1 MRLAALVELSLNSMS
16 GKLKLFLVLLA
27 GVSIGLS
34 ACNDISVQQTS
45 PPNEAGQSSGNRPEA
60 TPTTATRLF
69 KETKSSGSQSP
80 ASQPSQTS
88 SLNNSDAKTTT
99 ASAKAHRENYKS
111 ISLTKIADA
120 KALVGNDPKALAERL
135 QRRFAL
141 SAFGNVESEGG
152 SRDVTVDYPQPNQAI
167 VTITQT
173 GVADDS
179 VGAIRYRVELQPE
192 KSAQTGNQWEI
203 VWAGSQVKCHP
214 GRGHQDWS
222 TELCL

>member
-27 GVSIGLS
+27 GVSISLS

-69 KETKSSGSQSP
+69 KETKSSASHSP
-80 ASQPSQTS
+80 ASQTSQTI
-88 SLNNSDAKTTT
+88 SLNNSDAKTTA
-99 ASAKAHRENYKS
+99 ASAKAHRENYKP

-120 KALVGNDPKALAERL
+120 KAIAGNDPKAI
-135 QRRFAL
+135 AL

-192 KSAQTGNQWEI
+192 KSAQTGKQWEI

>member
-1 MRLAALVELSLNSMS
+1 MRLAALVELSLNSMF

-45 PPNEAGQSSGNRPEA
+45 PPNEAGQSPGNRPEA
-60 TPTTATRLF
+60 TPTTTTR
-69 KETKSSGSQSP
+69 SSKQGTMAFASHSP
-80 ASQPSQTS
+80 ASQTSQTI
-88 SLNNSDAKTTT
+88 SLNNSDAKTTA
-99 ASAKAHRENYKS
+99 ASAKAHRENYKP

-120 KALVGNDPKALAERL
+120 KALAGNDPKAI
-135 QRRFAL
+135 AL

-192 KSAQTGNQWEI
+192 KSAQTGKQWEI

>member
-45 PPNEAGQSSGNRPEA
+45 PPNEAGQSPGNRPEA
-60 TPTTATRLF
+60 TPTTTTRLF
-69 KETKSSGSQSP
+69 KETKSSASHSP

-88 SLNNSDAKTTT
+88 SPNNSDVKTTT
-99 ASAKAHRENYKS
+99 ASAKAHRENYKP

-120 KALVGNDPKALAERL
+120 KALASNDPKALA
-135 QRRFAL
+135 L
-141 SAFGNVESEGG
+141 SAFGNIESEGG

-192 KSAQTGNQWEI
+192 KSAQTGKQWEI

>member
-1 MRLAALVELSLNSMS
+1 MF

-27 GVSIGLS
+27 GVSISLS
-34 ACNDISVQQTS
+34 ACNDVSVQQTS
-45 PPNEAGQSSGNRPEA
+45 PPNEAGQSSGNRPET
-60 TPTTATRLF
+60 TPTTTTR
-69 KETKSSGSQSP
+69 SSKQGTMAFASNSP
-80 ASQPSQTS
+80 ASLSRQTIS
-88 SLNNSDAKTTT
+88 PNNSDAKTTA
-99 ASAKAHRENYKS
+99 ASAKAHRENYKP

-120 KALVGNDPKALAERL
+120 NALAGNDPKAI
-135 QRRFAL
+135 AL

-152 SRDVTVDYPQPNQAI
+152 SRDVTVDYPQPNQAL

-179 VGAIRYRVELQPE
+179 VGAIRYRVELQPQ
-192 KSAQTGNQWEI
+192 KSAQTAKQWEI

>member
-1 MRLAALVELSLNSMS
+1 MELSLNSMS

-45 PPNEAGQSSGNRPEA
+45 PPNEVGQSSGNRPEA

-80 ASQPSQTS
+80 ASQPSQTI
-88 SLNNSDAKTTT
+88 SLNNSDAKTTA
-99 ASAKAHRENYKS
+99 ASAKAHRENYKA

-120 KALVGNDPKALAERL
+120 KALAGNDPKAV
-135 QRRFAL
+135 AL

-152 SRDVTVDYPQPNQAI
+152 GRDVTVDYPQPNQAI

-192 KSAQTGNQWEI
+192 KSAQTGKQWEI
-203 VWAGSQVKCHP
+203 VWAGSQVKCRP

>member
-1 MRLAALVELSLNSMS
+1 MELSLNSMF

-27 GVSIGLS
+27 GVSISLS

-45 PPNEAGQSSGNRPEA
+45 PPNEVGQSPGNRPEA
-60 TPTTATRLF
+60 TPTTTTR
-69 KETKSSGSQSP
+69 SSKQGTMAFASHSP
-80 ASQPSQTS
+80 ASQTSQTI
-88 SLNNSDAKTTT
+88 SLNNSDAKTTA
-99 ASAKAHRENYKS
+99 ASAKAHRENYKP

-120 KALVGNDPKALAERL
+120 KALAGNDPKAI
-135 QRRFAL
+135 AL

-179 VGAIRYRVELQPE
+179 VREIRYRAELVTTS
-192 KSAQTGNQWEI
+192 KSAQTSKQWKL
-203 VWAGSQVKCHP
+203 VWAGSQVKCQP
-214 GRGHQDWS
+214 GRGSQDWT

>member
-1 MRLAALVELSLNSMS
+1 MRLAALVELSLNSMF

-27 GVSIGLS
+27 GVSISLS

-45 PPNEAGQSSGNRPEA
+45 PPNEVGQSPGNRPEA
-60 TPTTATRLF
+60 TPTTTTR
-69 KETKSSGSQSP
+69 SSKQGTIAFASHSP
-80 ASQPSQTS
+80 ASQTSQTI
-88 SLNNSDAKTTT
+88 SLNNSDAKTTA
-99 ASAKAHRENYKS
+99 ASAKAHRENYKP
-111 ISLTKIADA
+111 ISLTKIADGN
-120 KALVGNDPKALAERL
+120 ALAGNDPKAI
-135 QRRFAL
+135 AL
-141 SAFGNVESEGG
+141 SVFGNVESEGG

-192 KSAQTGNQWEI
+192 KSAQTGKQWEI

>member
-45 PPNEAGQSSGNRPEA
+45 PPNEVGQSPGNRPEA
-60 TPTTATRLF
+60 TSATATR
-69 KETKSSGSQSP
+69 SSKQGTMAFASHSP
-80 ASQPSQTS
+80 ASQTSQTI
-88 SLNNSDAKTTT
+88 SLNNSDAKTTA
-99 ASAKAHRENYKS
+99 ASAKAHRENYKP
-111 ISLTKIADA
+111 ISLTKIADG
-120 KALVGNDPKALAERL
+120 KALAGNDPKAI
-135 QRRFAL
+135 AL

-192 KSAQTGNQWEI
+192 KSAQTGKQWEI

>member
-69 KETKSSGSQSP
+69 KETKSSASQSP

-88 SLNNSDAKTTT
+88 SLNNSDAKTTA

-120 KALVGNDPKALAERL
+120 KALAGNDPKAV
-135 QRRFAL
+135 AL

-192 KSAQTGNQWEI
+192 KSAQTGKQWEI